1 MSKSYNFPWKSPDK
15 QTIAE
20 GVCQVLATHFDST
33 HRGKEK
39 VDTLYYAVL
48 LSLFYI
54 KLRNDGSIITDGTYQ
69 SFKTALKIGIPNR
82 LRTPSKELESCLH
95 EVIDFNKGFLDQHSE
110 FVQTI
115 SKQLEK
121 LQNDM
126 HEGGV
131 LSDEWISEN
140 VGVILEVWLAGF
152 PNEYISTFSFQ
163 PSSVT
168 DLIVDLTMDLR
179 SEWRS
184 LDQLKDRPIR
194 VYNPFAGLSSYPISL
209 RRHIAN
215 LDFTSQELDQSTHY
229 LAIMRLFC
237 NDVKLFNKPTLDGNG
252 NRVELYIEK
261 KSSNKGQL
269 DTKSINPNFKMFGAP
284 ENIVKFGDST
294 QEWPIGLYD
303 LIICS
308 PPLFTKPGQNKDSIS
323 PELIL
328 RKSLQSLESG
338 GLFAMLFPSNSEHT
352 PTARAFRIEAV
363 NFGFLRHV
371 IRLPKRTLKGTS
383 ISLTA
388 YIFKKSKSDGVQFT
402 DLSDERFYN
411 KGYKDQIHFNISLAK
426 KAIEIAEDNVSVQ
439 VSTDKIKDE
448 GYILSPSRY
457 LIDDTLPAA
466 GNGTIHVTLK
476 DVLKDKR
483 EQRVTKVIDS
493 KHGSVYLT
501 DSLLRGIN
509 GFHITIEN
517 VGSAENGIANQRQRT
532 WRKIA
537 SPSVLV
543 TSRGNTVCRFIDKE
557 VLLTNVVYV
566 DSSIRSYD
574 FEPQGVE
581 LELDFLLW
589 KLNSPNF
596 QNRKRKYEFGY
607 AVPVISAPDFLKIK
621 IEVPPLQ
628 FQRNQLSELNETSKA
643 YQESI
648 DAANRNIELLQK
660 STYSVFSDFAHL
672 NHSVI
677 SPKFL
682 TISSIVHNL
691 GGLLKQDFEG
701 YNKSRKELG
710 DSSIRENLQKIKDYL
725 LDISEVLKKVGTST
739 KMLDVPLAPVGIKD
753 FVEHLRSKVD
763 ISRDQF
769 PSKPL
774 EVPIEFDNS
783 DFDQEEFEGLRIST
797 NLQLVTTL
805 CENILNN
812 AREHAFQD
820 SPLDY
825 SERRVVIC
833 FDYSTDFVYITIKN
847 NGVPFD
853 KEITQAEF
861 SAAGQTSKVG
871 KNTGLGGFDV
881 NRIASYLGDPHW
893 ELINDTENE
902 YPVQFKFKFPILKDL
917 NYV

>member
-1 MSKSYNFPWKSPDK
+1 MSKSHNFPWKSPDQ

-33 HRGKEK
+33 QRGKEK

-126 HEGGV
+126 YEEGV

-140 VGVILEVWLAGF
+140 VGVIFEVWLAGF

-179 SEWRS
+179 SEWHS
-184 LDQLKDRPIR
+184 LDLLKNRPIR

-237 NDVKLFNKPTLDGNG
+237 NDVKLFNKPTLDENG

-269 DTKSINPNFKMFGAP
+269 NTKSINPNFKKFGAP
-284 ENIVKFGDST
+284 ENIVKFGDSM
-294 QEWPIGLYD
+294 QEWPIDLYD

-308 PPLFTKPGQNKDSIS
+308 PPLFTKLDQNKDSIS

-328 RKSLQSLESG
+328 KKSLQSLESG
-338 GLFAMLFPSNSEHT
+338 GLLAMLLPSNSEHT
-352 PTARAFRIEAV
+352 PTVRAFRIEAV
-363 NFGFLRHV
+363 KFGFLRHV
-371 IRLPKRTLKGTS
+371 IRLPNRTLKGTS

-388 YIFKKSKSDGVQFT
+388 YIFKKSQSSSVQFT
-402 DLSDERFYN
+402 DLSDELFHHKDSR
-411 KGYKDQIHFNISLAK
+411 DQIHFDVKLAK
-426 KAIEIAEDNVSVQ
+426 KAIEIEEDNVSVQ
-439 VSTDKIKDE
+439 VSTDKIKDQ

-466 GNGTIHVTLK
+466 GNGTLHVTLK

-483 EQRVTKVIDS
+483 EQRVIKDTDS
-493 KHGSVYLT
+493 KRGSVYLT
-501 DSLLRGIN
+501 DSSLRGIN
-509 GFHITIEN
+509 VFHITIEN
-517 VGSAENGIANQRQRT
+517 VGRAENGIANQRQRT

-574 FEPQGVE
+574 FKPQGVE
-581 LELDFLLW
+581 LDLDFLLW

-596 QNRKRKYEFGY
+596 QNRKRKYEYGY
-607 AVPVISAPDFLKIK
+607 AVSVISARDFLEMK

-628 FQRNQLSELNETSKA
+628 FQRNQLLELRETSKV
-643 YQESI
+643 YQASI

-691 GGLLKQDFEG
+691 DDLLKQDIDGFTRL
-701 YNKSRKELG
+701 RKELG
-710 DSSIRENLQKIKDYL
+710 DSSIQENLQKIKDYL
-725 LDISEVLKKVGTST
+725 FDVGEVLKKVGKST
-739 KMLDVPLAPVGIKD
+739 KTLDVSLTPVGIKD
-753 FVEHLRSKVD
+753 FVEHLRTKID
-763 ISRDQF
+763 ISTDQF
-769 PSKPL
+769 PRI
-774 EVPIEFDNS
+774 EREMPIEFMNTN
-783 DFDQEEFEGLRIST
+783 FDEDEFEGLRIST
-797 NLQLVTTL
+797 NLPLVTTL

-812 AREHAFQD
+812 AREHAFQN

-825 SERRVVIC
+825 SDRRVVLS
-833 FDYSTDFVYITIKN
+833 FDYSTDFVFLTIKN

-853 KEITQAEF
+853 KDITQAEF
-861 SAAGQTSKVG
+861 SSAGQTSKVG
-871 KNTGLGGFDV
+871 TNTGLGGFDV
-881 NRIASYLGDPHW
+881 NRIASYLGDPYW
-893 ELINDTENE
+893 ELINDPEIE

-917 NYV
+917 KYV